1 MTTTHA
7 PDPRP
12 LTPQQELIIDLL
24 TDAAHAGLTQQELRM
39 LGEFRNPQ
47 RLSTVL
53 SALLDRGL
61 VYGEYEHGGQERNW
75 KRWRLVDFRPKP
87 KPVLHTSIAA
97 PRTGTLADPF
107 GVGKA
112 PRVVDPAQCRP
123 WAMAAAASRSGVAA

>member
-1 MTTTHA
+1 MTASSTPHTQ
-7 PDPRP
+7 P

-24 TDAAHAGLTQQELRM
+24 TDAAHGGLTQQELLM
-39 LGEFRNPQ
+39 LGDFRTAQ

-61 VYGEYEHGGQERNW
+61 VYGEYETGGESRKW
-75 KRWRLVDFRPKP
+75 KRWRLVGFRPKA
-87 KPVLHTSIAA
+87 KPVLQTSIAA

-107 GVGKA
+107 GIGIP

-123 WAMAAAASRSGVAA
+123 WAMAAASRGGVVA

>member
-1 MTTTHA
+1 MTASSTPHTQ
-7 PDPRP
+7 P

-24 TDAAHAGLTQQELRM
+24 TDAAHGGLTQQELLM
-39 LGEFRNPQ
+39 LGDFRTAQ

-61 VYGEYEHGGQERNW
+61 VYGEYETGGESRKW
-75 KRWRLVDFRPKP
+75 KRWRLVGFRPKA
-87 KPVLHTSIAA
+87 KPVLQTSIAA

-107 GVGKA
+107 GVGNA

-123 WAMAAAASRSGVAA
+123 WAMAAASRGGVAA